1 MGLISNMAEFVRTK
15 IQNFLQITPA
25 PERSIV
31 LNETITKE
39 IANVIY
45 RAWYKGDPEQLSQL
59 YKQIDTTGTMFWA
72 AKSTKGLEIRKIH
85 IGLPALIIDILVNI
99 VTTDF
104 NGIEITSQNTTV
116 HQDRWEE
123 IAKENKFDK
132 LLKKMLTDAGA
143 VGDGAF
149 KLSYDTELSKLP
161 IIEWYPSEKVD
172 FVCKRGRIVEVV
184 FHTIYTENKKQY
196 RFSEYYGYGYIK
208 YKLYNEKGEEI
219 PLNSIS
225 QTSWINGVGV
235 QFDKSYMW
243 AVPVRFGES
252 SYEGRGK
259 GLIEG
264 KEGDFDSVDE
274 AWSQWMD
281 ALRKGRTKEYIPEC
295 FIPVNPETLEKMTP
309 NPFDN
314 SFIQVGSD
322 VKENGSGNKIYTETP
337 EIQHE
342 SYLATYVAALDLCL
356 QGLISPST
364 LGIDM
369 KKLDN
374 ADAQREKEKATL
386 YTRQKFIELLENVL
400 PELVKAVLNADSQFN
415 NKVIITNDLSI
426 DVNFGEYANP
436 SFESVVETVGKAR
449 QYEVMS
455 IEQSVEEMYGDSK
468 TEDWKAKEVQRIKEE
483 KGIVSIPEKS
493 ELDDIPPIDSNN
505 ATAQLLN
512 GTQITSLMSIISM
525 IKAKEITRNEGLSIM
540 TSTLGIT
547 RENAEKFVEE
557 QL

>member
-1 MGLISNMAEFVRTK
+1 MGLINNMAEFVRTK

-31 LNETITKE
+31 LNEVLTKE
-39 IANVIY
+39 IANIIY
-45 RAWYKGDPEQLSQL
+45 RTWYKGDPKQLSQL
-59 YKQIDTTGTMFWA
+59 YEQLDTTDTMFWA

-104 NGIEITSQNTTV
+104 NGIEITSQNTTI

-123 IAKENKFDK
+123 IAKENKFEK
-132 LLKKMLTDAGA
+132 LLKKMLTDAGT

-149 KLSYDTELSKLP
+149 KLSYDTEMSKLP
-161 IIEWYPSEKVD
+161 IIEWYPSEQVD
-172 FVCKRGRIVEVV
+172 FVLKRGRIVEIV

-196 RFSEYYGYGYIK
+196 RFSEHYGYGYIK
-208 YKLYNEKGEEI
+208 YKLYNSNGKEI

-225 QTSWINGVGV
+225 QTAWIDGIGI

-281 ALRKGRTKEYIPEC
+281 ALRAGRTKQYIPEC
-295 FIPVNPETLEKMTP
+295 FVPTDPKTLQKMTP

-314 SFIQVGSD
+314 RFIQVGND
-322 VKENGSGNKIYTETP
+322 IKENGNGNKIYTESAP
-337 EIQHE
+337 IQHE
-342 SYLATYVAALDLCL
+342 SYLATYVTALDLCL

-386 YTRQKFIELLENVL
+386 YTRQKFIEMLDNVL

-415 NKVIITNDLSI
+415 NKGIITDDLSI

-468 TEDWKAKEVQRIKEE
+468 DDEWKAKEVQRIKAE
-483 KGIVSIPEKS
+483 KGIIALGEKS
-493 ELDDIPPIDSNN
+493 EGDD
-505 ATAQLLN
+505 L
-512 GTQITSLMSIISM
+512 
-525 IKAKEITRNEGLSIM
+525 
-540 TSTLGIT
+540 
-547 RENAEKFVEE
+547 
-557 QL
+557 